1 MKGEKLRYLINYQD
15 RDIIKRSDQAI
26 EEEKKRIM
34 EELIFYQTKYPNY
47 LELFYS
53 KTRTEEE
60 EKDLKLWL
68 HWQQR
73 HVELS

>member
-1 MKGEKLRYLINYQD
+1 MKGEKLKYLINYQD

-26 EEEKKRIM
+26 EEENKMIM
-34 EELIFYQTKYPNY
+34 KELTFYQRKYPNY
-47 LELFYS
+47 FELFYS

-68 HWQQR
+68 YWQQR
-73 HVELS
+73 HIELS